1 LFVTSY
7 WAFAYYWLAPATGNE
22 QLTTAMQPTTPAP
35 RFAFGPR
42 NYRLMWVGLA
52 VLAAGF
58 ITMMFG
64 DKENYGED
72 FVGITLGPLLLIA
85 GFLIEFAA
93 IMVRD
98 KSMVSAPTPAATAV
112 TNTAATA
119 TPAPAPATAAPAYKR
134 L

>member
-1 LFVTSY
+1 MTPS
-7 WAFAYYWLAPATGNE
+7 
-22 QLTTAMQPTTPAP
+22 PAP

-42 NYRLMWVGLA
+42 NYRLMWIGLA
-52 VLAAGF
+52 ALAAGF

-72 FVGITLGPLLLIA
+72 FVGITLGPLLLLL
-85 GFLIEFAA
+85 GFGIEFAA

-98 KSMVSAPTPAATAV
+98 KSLTVAPPAPAAAPG
-112 TNTAATA
+112 AAADYPTA
-119 TPAPAPATAAPAYKR
+119 TPAPAVAAPAYKR

>member
-1 LFVTSY
+1 MMTV
-7 WAFAYYWLAPATGNE
+7 NE
-22 QLTTAMQPTTPAP
+22 LPTDNQQLTTSMTPSPTL

-42 NYRLMWVGLA
+42 NYRLMWIGLA

-72 FVGITLGPLLLIA
+72 FVGITLGPLLLFV
-85 GFLIEFAA
+85 GFCIEFPA

-98 KSMVSAPTPAATAV
+98 KSIATTPNVPVAAPGATASNPV
-112 TNTAATA
+112 TAP
-119 TPAPAPATAAPAYKR
+119 TPAPAPAAPAYKR

>member
-1 LFVTSY
+1 
-7 WAFAYYWLAPATGNE
+7 
-22 QLTTAMQPTTPAP
+22 
-35 RFAFGPR
+35 
-42 NYRLMWVGLA
+42 MWVGLA

-72 FVGITLGPLLLIA
+72 FVGITLGPILLVI
-85 GFLIEFAA
+85 GFGIEFAA

-98 KSMVSAPTPAATAV
+98 KTMAPAAPNASVSNASVATPGTAAATA
-112 TNTAATA
+112 A
-119 TPAPAPATAAPAYKR
+119 TPAPAPTPVAPPVYKR

>member
-1 LFVTSY
+1 MT
-7 WAFAYYWLAPATGNE
+7 
-22 QLTTAMQPTTPAP
+22 PTP

-42 NYRLMWVGLA
+42 NYRLMWIGLA

-72 FVGITLGPLLLIA
+72 FVGITLGPLLLLL
-85 GFLIEFAA
+85 GFGIEFAA
-93 IMVRD
+93 ILVRD
-98 KSMVSAPTPAATAV
+98 KSLAAHTPASSAAMPAAASDTVVTPVAPAAAPT
-112 TNTAATA
+112 
-119 TPAPAPATAAPAYKR
+119 YKR

>member
-1 LFVTSY
+1 MNPS
-7 WAFAYYWLAPATGNE
+7 
-22 QLTTAMQPTTPAP
+22 PAP

-42 NYRLMWVGLA
+42 NYRLMWIGLA

-64 DKENYGED
+64 DKDNYGED
-72 FVGITLGPLLLIA
+72 FVGITLGPILLFV
-85 GFLIEFAA
+85 GFCIEFAA

-98 KSMVSAPTPAATAV
+98 KSIAATTNVSVSAPGLTASNTTPTP
-112 TNTAATA
+112 
-119 TPAPAPATAAPAYKR
+119 TPAPTPAAPAYKR

>member
-1 LFVTSY
+1 MNPSKP
-7 WAFAYYWLAPATGNE
+7 AAP
-22 QLTTAMQPTTPAP
+22 
-35 RFAFGPR
+35 FAFGPR
-42 NYRLMWVGLA
+42 NFRLMWIGVA

-72 FVGITLGPLLLIA
+72 FVGITLGPLLLVL
-85 GFLIEFAA
+85 GFAIEFAA

-98 KSMVSAPTPAATAV
+98 KSVAGPVALSVSSPAADVAPAGTVPATSAPAAPAA
-112 TNTAATA
+112 
-119 TPAPAPATAAPAYKR
+119 PGAPAYKR